1 VTGPLDGLGIVEIG
15 SIGPGPFCAMG
26 WRTSAPTCSAS
37 TARPV
42 AVSSARTPTTGPS
55 CSTGAWSTV
64 RGTNIVDCGAPFYD
78 VYETSDGRWLSV
90 AALEPQLYRA
100 LIELLGLDDH
110 PGMIRRVND
119 ALEAMMFAGRL
130 NPSSAPGCCSPRG
143 PRRCGSWSAG
153 RRSARSWSTYPAAT

>member
-1 VTGPLDGLGIVEIG
+1 
-15 SIGPGPFCAMG
+15 
-26 WRTSAPTCSAS
+26 
-37 TARPV
+37 V
-42 AVSSARTPTTGPS
+42 AVSSARTPTTGPN
-55 CSTGAWSTV
+55 CSIGAWSTV

-119 ALEAMMFAGRL
+119 GLEAMMFAGRL
-130 NPSSAPGCCSPRG
+130 NPLIGARLLLVEGA
-143 PRRCGSWSAG
+143 RRCGSWSAG